1 MGYDKNVMKQQAQA
15 RLDLLVQLAKTLAGP
30 EDLSQA
36 LDETLNLLHRHLAI
50 NRGAISLLNLRT
62 GQISLEAVYGL
73 SRQEKAR
80 GRYSLGEGVTGRVV
94 ETGRP
99 MAVPRVS
106 EEPLFLDRTGARQGL
121 GEDISFICVPIK
133 APDPL
138 LGLQGESRALGALW
152 VDLSGMGGADLGR
165 EVDFMELVAGM
176 IAQAVARLEAQ
187 RLEEENRRLKSQLAT
202 RFSSANLIGHS
213 AAMHEVFDLIDK
225 VARSRTTVLLRGE
238 SGTGKGLVASA
249 IHFSSPRAKEPFIKV
264 NCAALPENLIE
275 SELYGH
281 EKGAFTGALRS
292 KPGRFELAQG
302 GTIFLDEIGALPL
315 EAQAKLLRVLQ
326 ERELERLGGGRTK
339 KVDVRVVAA
348 TNRNLEAALE
358 EGGFR
363 EDLYYRLNV
372 FPINLPPLRE
382 RKTDILLLADHFV
395 DKYARETDKDV
406 RRITPRAID
415 RLLTYHWPGNV
426 RELENCLERA
436 VLLTED
442 RTIRP
447 AHLPPTLR
455 AVDPVMEPASLPR
468 AVAELEQDLI
478 RASLKRSKGNLA
490 RAARELGITQRMIG
504 YKVRKYRIDPK
515 TVDFK
520 GS

>member
-1 MGYDKNVMKQQAQA
+1 MEYDKIVMQSLAQPK
-15 RLDLLVQLAKTLAGP
+15 LDVLVQLTKILAGP

-36 LDETLNLLHRHLAI
+36 LGETLSLLHRYLGI
-50 NRGAISLLNLRT
+50 NRGAISLLNPRT

-73 SRQEKAR
+73 SDREKAR

-99 MAVPRVS
+99 MAVPKVA

-121 GEDISFICVPIK
+121 RGDISFICVPIK
-133 APDPL
+133 APDPF
-138 LGLQGESRALGALW
+138 LGPQGEAKILGALW
-152 VDLSGMGGADLGR
+152 VDLAGEGRADLGQEADFL
-165 EVDFMELVAGM
+165 EVLAGL
-176 IAQAVARLEAQ
+176 IAQALARLEAQ
-187 RLEEENRRLKSQLAT
+187 RLEEENQLLKSQLTT

-213 AAMHEVFDLIDK
+213 AAMYEVFALMEK

-249 IHFSSPRAKEPFIKV
+249 IHFSSPRAREPFIKV
-264 NCAALPENLIE
+264 NCAALPENLVE
-275 SELYGH
+275 SELFGH
-281 EKGAFTGALRS
+281 EKGAFTGALRA

-339 KVDVRVVAA
+339 RVDVRVVAA

-382 RKTDILLLADHFV
+382 RRTDILLLADHFV
-395 DKYARETDKDV
+395 DKFAREMDKDV
-406 RRITPRAID
+406 RRIAPQAID
-415 RLLTYHWPGNV
+415 RLLAYHWPGNV

-442 RTIRP
+442 RTITP
-447 AHLPPTLR
+447 AHLPPTLQ
-455 AVDPVMEPASLPR
+455 AVGPAMDPASLPQ
-468 AVAELEQDLI
+468 AVAELERNLI

-490 RAARELGITQRMIG
+490 RAAKELGITQRMIG
-504 YKVRKYRIDPK
+504 YKVRKYKINPK
-515 TVDFK
+515 TADFR
-520 GS
+520 GG